1 MQQEV
6 DSQKGLLVV
15 EFDEEVEAI
24 DIDGNNNNVVN
35 GDENSCDLVLNNRC
49 WRSTSFRMQHEGDIF
64 SKGRGFSGC

>member
-24 DIDGNNNNVVN
+24 DIDGNNNNVAN
-35 GDENSCDLVLNNRC
+35 GDENFCDLVLNNRF
-49 WRSTSFRMQHEGDIF
+49 WWSTSF
-64 SKGRGFSGC
+64 